1 MPGAAR
7 HGGARTIA
15 RQRLFRRL
23 YAHKTASGRASNRRS
38 ALDGETVIIAEMT
51 ARRLIAH
58 AARYFLTA
66 S

>member
-1 MPGAAR
+1 MAALEQSL
-7 HGGARTIA
+7 GSACLA
-15 RQRLFRRL
+15 DL

-38 ALDGETVIIAEMT
+38 ALGCETVIIAEMT